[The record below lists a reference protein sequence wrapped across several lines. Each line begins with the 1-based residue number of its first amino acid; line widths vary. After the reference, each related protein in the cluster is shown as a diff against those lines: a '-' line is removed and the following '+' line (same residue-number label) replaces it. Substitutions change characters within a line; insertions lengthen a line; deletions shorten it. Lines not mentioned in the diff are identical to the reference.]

1 MRRFALPIFLSL
13 VSAGASLSRTPV
25 VYEAPVI
32 LENIAVR
39 ASSQLLLTSIVSPT
53 LLSFDPTAINGTFDA
68 VHTFPNATSLTGIVE
83 YRPGVFAL
91 LASITNTT
99 TNRMVPGSIAL
110 WSVEFT
116 GSTPLVREIGVL
128 AYITLANGLTFL
140 PSAPDILLC
149 ADSVSGVVWQIDAR
163 TGATRIAIQDPS
175 MNPDAPAPA
184 VGVDGVHIRFEGA
197 TPYLYFTNAEKAT
210 FSRVALK
217 LNHGF
222 NVTAAGAVQTLA
234 TIPPADQQ
242 QQPDDFTLDERGRAW
257 VGVWP
262 GALMVFSPPATRNG
276 NWTQMTALGN
286 VDGTDPALLHPT
298 SAAFGRGSSVQRS
311 MLYVVTA
318 TGQVVAIDTSE

>member
-1 MRRFALPIFLSL
+1 MRRFALAIFLSL
-13 VSAGASLSRTPV
+13 VSAGASLSRAPV

-53 LLSFDPTAINGTFDA
+53 LLSFDPTAVNGTFDA

-91 LASITNTT
+91 LASITNAT
-99 TNRMVPGSIAL
+99 TNRMVPGSIVL
-110 WSVEFT
+110 WSVDFT
-116 GSTPLVREIGVL
+116 PPTPLVRKIGVL
-128 AYITLANGLTFL
+128 ADMPLANGLTSL

-149 ADSVSGVVWQIDAR
+149 ADSVSGVVWQIDAH
-163 TGATRIAIQDPS
+163 TGVTRIAIQDPS
-175 MNPDAPAPA
+175 MNPNAPAPA
-184 VGVDGVHIRFEGA
+184 GGVNGVHIRSEGA
-197 TPYLYFTNAEKAT
+197 TPYLYFTNTEQAT
-210 FSRVALK
+210 FSRVALELK
-217 LNHGF
+217 HGL

-234 TIPPADQQ
+234 TISHADQQ
-242 QQPDDFTLDERGRAW
+242 QQPDDFTLDDQGRAW

-262 GALMVFSPPATRNG
+262 GALMIFSPPATRNG
-276 NWTQMTALGN
+276 NWTQMTVLGN
-286 VDGTDPALLHPT
+286 VDGTDPGLVHPT
-298 SAAFGRGSSVQRS
+298 SAAFGRGSSSERK